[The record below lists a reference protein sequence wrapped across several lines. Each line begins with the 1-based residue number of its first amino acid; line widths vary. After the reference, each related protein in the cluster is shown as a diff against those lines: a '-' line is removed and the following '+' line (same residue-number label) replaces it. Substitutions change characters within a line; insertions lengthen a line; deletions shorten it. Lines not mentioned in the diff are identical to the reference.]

1 MNALDAPVTGKDRLS
16 LSITPHG
23 AERPTYLV
31 ICGLL
36 Q

>member
-1 MNALDAPVTGKDRLS
+1 MNALDALVTGKDRLS
-16 LSITPHG
+16 IPVMGNG

-31 ICGLL
+31 MSGIL